1 MDDPIE
7 TEMSNGNRMPKEVL
21 TVKVN
26 GSNGIEID
34 GLNNGQTP
42 PEELSIA
49 ESGLCTLR
57 GFPQIPSLIK
67 LDLSNNSLED
77 GLEYLLGCPNLN
89 MLNLSG
95 NRFKDLT
102 LLEPLRKLTNLK
114 VLHLKGCDFTRGL
127 HYRCKVVEMLP
138 QVEYLDGYS
147 RTCVSC
153 DGTEDAER
161 YFDEDDD
168 YDSDKY
174 GTHIDDTD
182 EEETEEEEDKE
193 EEEEEED
200 EKEEDDELEEEEE
213 EDDDEE
219 EEEDEEEE
227 LFSDSEERSELQTG
241 ESGSEEESDTYVDKD
256 RGIKRK
262 FDEESEM

>member
-174 GTHIDDTD
+174 GTTIR
-182 EEETEEEEDKE
+182 K
-193 EEEEEED
+193 
-200 EKEEDDELEEEEE
+200 
-213 EDDDEE
+213 
-219 EEEDEEEE
+219 
-227 LFSDSEERSELQTG
+227 SDSEERSELQTG